1 MPVQAP
7 PPWLMFVI
15 MAVAVSAFLG
25 LVVIVGGL
33 SRMARGE
40 SFWPPREYEEE
51 GERVPVRRK
60 VRSAPFRKQFNRAN
74 AVQERSPRANAEKPT
89 VQAVQTFMDR
99 SGVQPFVGPIAGD
112 MPATLDELQRLA
124 HTIALYAKRPN
135 KELAILE
142 SWGESKGEGEGYQ
155 RASRLFDAAM
165 SDAARAA
172 AKAKAVPPA
181 VREVEA
187 QSSA

>member
-7 PPWLMFVI
+7 TPLLMFGI
-15 MAVAVSAFLG
+15 MVLAVSSFCAF
-25 LVVIVGGL
+25 VVIAGGL
-33 SRMARGE
+33 LRMARGE
-40 SFWPPREYEEE
+40 SFWPPREIEE
-51 GERVPVRRK
+51 GERAPARRK
-60 VRSAPFRKQFNRAN
+60 VRSAPFKKQFSRAN
-74 AVQERSPRANAEKPT
+74 GVQGRSPRANAEKGN
-89 VQAVQTFMDR
+89 VQAVQTFTDR
-99 SGVQPFVGPIAGD
+99 SNVQAETPPIMGD

-172 AKAKAVPPA
+172 AKAKGAPIA
-181 VREVEA
+181 REAEVV
-187 QSSA
+187 